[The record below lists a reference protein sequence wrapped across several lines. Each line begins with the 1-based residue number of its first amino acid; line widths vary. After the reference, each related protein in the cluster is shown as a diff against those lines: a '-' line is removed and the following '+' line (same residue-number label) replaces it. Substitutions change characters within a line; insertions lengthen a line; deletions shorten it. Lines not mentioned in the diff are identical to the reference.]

1 MAVYPLFVV
10 SPNTIVSL
18 VGYMRGPDKT
28 VAVPAE
34 DYRQAKIDVVIP
46 CLNEERNITLALA
59 SIARQTMQPR
69 RIILVDDGSR
79 DRTVEFAQEFCHI
92 NGIELMAIRR
102 KKPIGKT
109 PTIKRQAREFDSD
122 VEFILDADTVLESD
136 NYIERTV
143 EELYKAVGIASAC
156 GIIMPQRARDR
167 RRFGQTTAMQ
177 RFLVNHPEGR
187 VFEDNSRR
195 VRFLRGITNLYRETL
210 YLYLQRFIYRGQMTF
225 FGSISGPI
233 GCAVAYRRQYVE
245 NLFDKYEPIM
255 GDDLTNSE
263 DVFLGLASLNEG
275 HRNIQLQDVVA
286 RTEEPE
292 FHRLHK
298 QLYLWSSAFLQSAFY
313 FDALMWSPFKSLR
326 RLANG
331 DWRRNRPRYFDEKRR
346 VAEPYRQ
353 AFGEEVTKR
362 RGRPMGWVLLMG
374 VVEKLF
380 FPAFIIIMLALG
392 LWEALI
398 VTIIAEILLASTLLA
413 ISAPGQRVEYFLKCI
428 LITPIRYATLML
440 DLVTAMR
447 FAADLWIFGNRK
459 WRK

>member
-28 VAVPAE
+28 VAVPTE
-34 DYRQAKIDVVIP
+34 DYRKAKIDVVIP
-46 CLNEERNITLALA
+46 SLNEERNITLALA
-59 SIARQTMQPR
+59 SVARQTMPPR

-79 DRTVEFAQEFCHI
+79 DRTVDFAREFCRI
-92 NGIELMAIRR
+92 NGIDLLAIQR
-102 KKPIGKT
+102 KEPIGKT

-143 EELYKAVGIASAC
+143 EELYKAVGISSAC
-156 GIIMPQRARDR
+156 GIIMPQRTRDR
-167 RRFGQTTAMQ
+167 RRFGRTTAMQ

-187 VFEDNSRR
+187 VFEDRSQ
-195 VRFLRGITNLYRETL
+195 VRTLLRGITNLYRETL
-210 YLYLQRFIYRGQMTF
+210 YVYLQRFIYRGQMTF

-263 DVFLGLASLNEG
+263 DVFLGLAALNEG
-275 HRNIQLQDVVA
+275 HRNIQLQDVIA

-292 FHRLHK
+292 FQRLHK

-313 FDALMWSPFKSLR
+313 FDTLMWSPFKTLR
-326 RLANG
+326 RIVNG
-331 DWRRNRPRYFDEKRR
+331 DWRRNKVRSFDEKRR

-353 AFGEEVTKR
+353 AFGEEVTKK

-380 FPAFIIIMLALG
+380 FPAFIIIMVALG
-392 LWEALI
+392 WWEALI
-398 VTIIAEILLASTLLA
+398 VTIVAEILLASTLLA
-413 ISAPGQRVEYFLKCI
+413 ISSPRQRVEYFLKCL

-440 DLVTAMR
+440 DFVTALR
-447 FAADLWIFGNRK
+447 FAADLWIFGNRR

>member
-18 VGYMRGPDKT
+18 VGYVRGPDKT
-28 VAVPAE
+28 IPVPTE
-34 DYRQAKIDVVIP
+34 DYRQAKVDVVIP

-59 SIARQTMQPR
+59 SVARQTMQPR
-69 RIILVDDGSR
+69 RIILVDDGSL
-79 DRTVEFAQEFCHI
+79 DRTVEFAQEFCHV
-92 NGIELMAIRR
+92 NGLDLLAIRR

-109 PTIKRQAREFDSD
+109 PTLKRQAREFDSD

-143 EELYKAVGIASAC
+143 EELYKAVGISSAC

-167 RRFGQTTAMQ
+167 DRFGKTTAMQ
-177 RFLVNHPEGR
+177 RFLVNHPEGK
-187 VFEDNSRR
+187 VYEDKSGLR
-195 VRFLRGITNLYRETL
+195 RFLRGITNLYRETL
-210 YLYLQRFIYRGQMTF
+210 YVYLQRFIYRGQMTF

-292 FHRLHK
+292 FQRLHK

-313 FDALMWSPFKSLR
+313 FDSLMWSPFKSMR
-326 RLANG
+326 RLVNG
-331 DWRRNRPRYFDEKRR
+331 DWRRNKARSYDERRR

-353 AFGEEVTKR
+353 AFGEDVTKS

-374 VVEKLF
+374 VIEKLF
-380 FPAFIIIMLALG
+380 FPAAIIIMMLLG
-392 LWEALI
+392 WWEALL
-398 VTIIAEILLASTLLA
+398 VTIVAEILLASTLLA
-413 ISAPGQRVEYFLKCI
+413 ISSPGQRVEYFLKCL
-428 LITPIRYATLML
+428 LITPIRYLSLMW
-440 DLVTAMR
+440 DFVTSMR
-447 FAADLWIFGNRK
+447 FAADLWIFGTRK

>member
-18 VGYMRGPDKT
+18 VGYMRGPDT
-28 VAVPAE
+28 TIPVPAE
-34 DYRQAKIDVVIP
+34 DYRQAKVDLVIP
-46 CLNEERNITLALA
+46 SFNEERNIALTLA
-59 SIARQTMQPR
+59 SVARQTMRPR

-79 DRTVEFAQEFCHI
+79 DRTIEFAREFCRV
-92 NGIELMAIRR
+92 NGIELLAIKR
-102 KKPIGKT
+102 KEPIGKT

-167 RRFGQTTAMQ
+167 ERFGRLPAMQ
-177 RFLVNHPEGR
+177 RFLAAHPEGR
-187 VFEDNSRR
+187 VYEERSRLA
-195 VRFLRGITNLYRETL
+195 RFLRGITNLYRESL
-210 YLYLQRFIYRGQMTF
+210 YVYLQRFIYRGQMTF
-225 FGSISGPI
+225 FGSISCPI

-275 HRNIQLQDVVA
+275 HRNVQLQDVVA
-286 RTEEPE
+286 RTLEPK

-298 QLYLWSSAFLQSAFY
+298 QLYLWSSAFMQSAFY
-313 FDALMWSPFKSLR
+313 FDTLLWSPFKALR
-326 RLANG
+326 RMVNG
-331 DWRRNRPRYFDEKRR
+331 DWRRNRRRSFDEKRR
-346 VAEPYRQ
+346 VSEPYRQ
-353 AFGEEVTKR
+353 AFGEAVTKR
-362 RGRPMGWVLLMG
+362 LGRPMGWVVLMG
-374 VVEKLF
+374 IVEKLF
-380 FPAFIIIMLALG
+380 FPAVIIIMMLLG
-392 LWEALI
+392 LWEALL
-398 VTIIAEILLASTLLA
+398 VTIVAEILLASTLLA
-413 ISAPGQRVEYFLKCI
+413 ISAPGQRVEYFFKCI
-428 LITPIRYATLML
+428 LITPVRYASLML
-440 DLVTAMR
+440 DFVTALR
-447 FAADLWIFGNRK
+447 FAADLWIFGSRK